1 MKTLRPYQEEAINA
15 VFTELQKG
23 VKTQL
28 LVNATGLGKTFQA
41 VKILNNPMF
50 NKVLWLTH
58 NEELIEQSSLA
69 ILKEEF
75 DYHPEIFS
83 IIEEQGGFLSFLDFL
98 ERESVA
104 DLFVTP
110 DQLIGQIE
118 IKNHIGVIKQHRMD
132 IDSKV
137 VVASIQ
143 TIVRRL
149 EKLSPDMFDLIVVDE
164 AHMSIANTWTKV
176 CNYFKP
182 KLLLGLTATPTRTDG
197 MSLSNL
203 FEKIV
208 FERDIKFGID
218 NGYLCEIDAV
228 RVKTD
233 LSLDTV
239 HTLGGE
245 LNAKELENI
254 VNTPKRNNLIVDKY
268 LEYASGRQALAFCV
282 DVKHAMDL
290 AETFNIRGITA
301 SFVVGDENLC
311 PNRKERVSL
320 FRSKEIT
327 ILTNVNILTA
337 GVDIPDTN
345 CIIAARPTKSLVLY
359 MQSIGRGTRLK
370 SDGGNMLLLDIVDNT
385 SKHELINTW
394 TLDGKKE
401 LEDKVFLTKAKKD
414 LLIEKRENK
423 RKLEAQ
429 VKEDKRIDLLK
440 PPTPPKVQWSI
451 ERYRDE
457 PTPAQLDWLRKLG
470 YDVENN
476 TYTKGQCS
484 ELISNSRPAD
494 WQLNKLQRWGYDITE
509 VTQTQFQLIQ
519 KQHESNT
526 IKQITNKL

>member
-1 MKTLRPYQEEAINA
+1 MKSLRPYQEQAINA

-41 VKILNNPMF
+41 VNILNNPMF
-50 NKVLWLTH
+50 GKVLWLTH
-58 NEELIEQSSLA
+58 NEELIEQSCLA
-69 ILKEEF
+69 ILREEF
-75 DYHPEIFS
+75 SGQSLFTDIQNE
-83 IIEEQGGFLSFLDFL
+83 GGFIAYLDNL
-98 ERESVA
+98 DGKDND
-104 DLFVTP
+104 DLFSDGVT
-110 DQLIGQIE
+110 DEQLMVKGHLGI
-118 IKNHIGVIKQHRMD
+118 IKQHRMD
-132 IDSKV
+132 IECKV

-149 EKLSPDMFDLIVVDE
+149 EKLSPDMFDLIIVDE

-290 AETFNIRGITA
+290 SETFNRRGITA
-301 SFVVGDENLC
+301 SFVVGDETLC
-311 PNRKERVSL
+311 PDRKERVSL

-327 ILTNVNILTA
+327 VLTNVNILTA

-429 VKEDKRIDLLK
+429 VKEDKRINLLK

-457 PTPAQLDWLRKLG
+457 PSEKQLDWLRKLG
-470 YDVENN
+470 YDVDNN
-476 TYTKGQCS
+476 SYTKGQCS
-484 ELISNSRPAD
+484 ELISNSRPAA
-494 WQLNKLQRWGYDITE
+494 WQLAKLQRWGYDITN
-509 VTQTQFQLIQ
+509 VTQTQFQMIE

-526 IKQITNKL
+526 IKSNTNRL

>member
-1 MKTLRPYQEEAINA
+1 MKIKREYQIQAENA
-15 VFTELQKG
+15 VFEDIQKG
-23 VKTQL
+23 GKSGMIVL
-28 LVNATGLGKTFQA
+28 STGLGKTFIA
-41 VKILNNPMF
+41 VNILSNPVFKKILW
-50 NKVLWLTH
+50 VTH
-58 NEELIEQSSLA
+58 TIELIDQSSQA
-69 ILKEEF
+69 ILREEF
-75 DYHPEIFS
+75 TNQQLFNDITQKGDIIDYLDSLDGKLPNDMFDGLSH
-83 IIEEQGGFLSFLDFL
+83 EESLVKG
-98 ERESVA
+98 
-104 DLFVTP
+104 
-110 DQLIGQIE
+110 
-118 IKNHIGVIKQHRMD
+118 HIGIIKQHRLD
-132 IDSKV
+132 LDCKI

-149 EKLSPDMFDLIVVDE
+149 DKIPSDTFDLVVIDE
-164 AHMSIANTWTKV
+164 AHMACSATFTKV

-182 KLLLGLTATPTRTDG
+182 KYLLGLTATPTRTDG

-203 FEKIV
+203 FDKIV

-290 AETFNIRGITA
+290 AETFNGRGITA
-301 SFVVGDENLC
+301 SFVVGDETLC
-311 PNRKERVSL
+311 PDRKERVSL

-327 ILTNVNILTA
+327 VLTNVNILTA

-429 VKEDKRIDLLK
+429 VKEDKRINLLK

-457 PTPAQLDWLRKLG
+457 PTPAQLEYLRSFG
-470 YDVENN
+470 YEIEGNA
-476 TYTKGQCS
+476 YTKGQVS
-484 ELISNSRPAD
+484 DLISQQRPAA
-494 WQLNKLQRWGYDITE
+494 WQLNQLQRWGYDITN
-509 VTQTQFQLIQ
+509 VTITQFQMIK
-519 KQHESNT
+519 KQHESNNL
-526 IKQITNKL
+526 KQITKTL